1 MCVFSFVLLGAH
13 GSRLDYEFL
22 ITSHK
27 VQLYL
32 WTLGAHYYTSRLW
45 VRNEIIIS
53 PARRRS
59 INIGWMCAGGVADH
73 AGVDL
78 QLCAV
83 RFSLSLSL
91 CLRYESEWV
100 FERRAPCPSVSCAH
114 FDRVCVCDGNG
125 RVTSPPLIMTPTH
138 VTPREST
145 NYITTPFRLQAH
157 EGWQWNW
164 LKHTTLKNFIFS

>member
-1 MCVFSFVLLGAH
+1 MYITLYYGYMCIMCVFSFVLLGAH

-59 INIGWMCAGGVADH
+59 INMGWMCAGGVADH

-91 CLRYESEWV
+91 SAIWEWV
-100 FERRAPCPSVSCAH
+100 SVWA
-114 FDRVCVCDGNG
+114 
-125 RVTSPPLIMTPTH
+125 TSPVSVRLVCSLWQGVRLWWKRSRH
-138 VTPREST
+138 VTTANNDANSRDPAWI
-145 NYITTPFRLQAH
+145 NQLYNNPF
-157 EGWQWNW
+157 
-164 LKHTTLKNFIFS
+164 